1 MQIVSKG
8 VMVMQVEFSE
18 FLTNKKPLLKK
29 MIDVLSLDYPYVSIL
44 GTDVS
49 GSTYAVRSQSI
60 SINDANWGERG
71 FVVRVHNGLHYAEF
85 SLNVLNES
93 SFLST
98 LQLIRYDLNHSF
110 EILKKA
116 AIPFHE
122 YPIPLE
128 EQVYLHNEGQITL
141 DPMQIDS
148 SEKIERLSNL
158 KDKAHSFTP
167 HLANF
172 SAIYQEVKTSK
183 LFLSLQKDLEQS
195 WIHSE
200 GYLVPIVKRDRIS
213 KSLFKGFSG
222 LKGFEIIT
230 EMEDKLEDCISE
242 ALLLLD
248 AEPVTSGEYDVICS
262 PDVSG
267 LIAHEAFGHGV
278 EMDMFVKNRAKAIEY
293 MNNMVASE
301 LVNMHDGA
309 KSAEH
314 VSSYW
319 FDDEGTPGKDTVIIQ
334 NGKLINGISD
344 LLSSIRL
351 DINPTGNG
359 KRQSYAHKAYTRMTN
374 TFFVPGHHSLDEMIQ
389 SIDYGML
396 LESSQSG
403 MEDPKNWGIQ
413 CVVSYA
419 KEIKNGKL
427 TGKIFSPIIMTGYV
441 PDLLKSISMVSNDFQ
456 LFGTGACGKGYKE
469 MVKVSTGGPYIK
481 AKARLV

>member
-1 MQIVSKG
+1 
-8 VMVMQVEFSE
+8 MQVEFSS
-18 FLTNKKPLLKK
+18 FLTEKKPLLKK

-44 GTDVS
+44 GTDVI
-49 GSTYAVRSQSI
+49 GSSYAVRSQSI
-60 SINDANWGERG
+60 SINDTPWGQRG
-71 FVVRVHNGLHYAEF
+71 FVVRVHNGMHYAEF

-93 SFLST
+93 TFLST
-98 LQLIRYDLNHSF
+98 LQLIRYDLNNSF
-110 EILKKA
+110 QLLKKA
-116 AIPFHE
+116 SVPFHE
-122 YPIPLE
+122 YPLPIE
-128 EQVYLHNEGQITL
+128 EQIYQHNEGQITV

-148 SEKIERLSNL
+148 SEKIERLCNI
-158 KDKAHSFTP
+158 KDKAHQLSP
-167 HLANF
+167 YLANF
-172 SAIYQEVKTSK
+172 SAVYQEVKTSK
-183 LFLSLQKDLEQS
+183 LYLSQQKDLEQS
-195 WIHSE
+195 WIHTE
-200 GYLVPIVKRDRIS
+200 GYLVPIVKRDKIS
-213 KSLFKGFSG
+213 KSLYRGFSG
-222 LKGFEIIT
+222 LKGFEIIN
-230 EMEDKLEDCISE
+230 EMEDQLEDCINE

-248 AEPVTSGEYDVICS
+248 AEPIIPEEYDVICS

-278 EMDMFVKNRAKAIEY
+278 EMDMFVKKRAKAFEFMEKMI
-293 MNNMVASE
+293 ASE

-319 FDDEGTPGKDTVIIQ
+319 FDDEGNPGRDTVIIQ
-334 NGKLINGISD
+334 NGRLINGICD
-344 LLSSIRL
+344 HLSSIRL
-351 DINPTGNG
+351 DVYPTGNG

-413 CVVSYA
+413 CVVAYA
-419 KEIKNGKL
+419 KEIRNGKL

-441 PDLLKSISMVSNDFQ
+441 PDLLKSISMVSNDFE